1 MDRQSGRL
9 RSWFEKWLCL
19 YFIFLVL
26 FCSPFSEHV
35 LQASDVYK
43 SMEARRWDDL
53 VVCSALFLPVC
64 FGLSLSYPILIAPV
78 V

>member
-1 MDRQSGRL
+1 MVM
-9 RSWFEKWLCL
+9 F
-19 YFIFLVL
+19 FAFLVL

-35 LQASDVYK
+35 MQANDVYE

-53 VVCSALFLPVC
+53 VIYSAFFTCLLWFVFL
-64 FGLSLSYPILIAPV
+64 LSYLIAPV